1 MEQSKPKHIV
11 CFALPA
17 WEADYLRST
26 VELMKGL
33 ADDNLVLYVD
43 YAYTISDLAKGILG
57 KKKFDWKHLLGIK
70 SRLRRINGDD
80 GKGLYVLSL
89 PPVFPSFIIKS
100 HRFFE
105 LANKVNAA
113 ITGYYINRAIKT
125 LQMEHIIGFNS
136 FQPFLGN
143 HWAINNLEFTVYYI
157 YDDFANVPWFQGF
170 VAVEEK
176 KFIAKADL
184 VIVSSAEL
192 KKRRHMINRPV
203 EVVNNGVHFN
213 QFFNNI
219 KSRKFNEGYI
229 KTIGYTGTM
238 DNRIDIDLLEEV
250 VKGLPNLRFL
260 FIGKVREQYIYDRLI
275 KYINVCFEPPVATDK
290 IPYMQRQIDVGI
302 IPYICNELTAAIYPL
317 KANEYLAMGL
327 PVVVTPFASLGEADS
342 VVYIAQNAKAF
353 IASIEIALTEK
364 EEWLKQ
370 QRLAIAKKAD
380 WKQRSDQLM
389 EIIERYH
396 TGDVSIEDP
405 ILIKSC

>member
-57 KKKFDWKHLLGIK
+57 KKKFDWKRLLGIK

-176 KFIAKADL
+176 KFIAKAGL

-203 EVVNNGVHFN
+203 EVVNNFVHFN
-213 QFFNNI
+213 QFFTII